1 MYLQDVQVSLGFDC
15 LKNVEPIGNSS
26 GLALLYSR
34 DYLVKF
40 IHVCNSL
47 IDIETIID
55 ENRVF
60 ITFVYGDL
68 IVQYCELVWERL
80 TRIGI
85 VRSESWFTIGDFNE
99 IIGNH
104 EKRGE
109 KRRSGSYFLP
119 FRCMIENCGMIDF
132 PSIGS
137 FFSLVGKQSC
147 GAAG

>member
-1 MYLQDVQVSLGFDC
+1 MEEMYQMYSRVFFLSETKNELVYLQDVQVSLGFDC

-26 GLALLYSR
+26 GLAPLYSR

-109 KRRSGSYFLP
+109 KGDLDPIS
-119 FRCMIENCGMIDF
+119 
-132 PSIGS
+132 
-137 FFSLVGKQSC
+137 SLSDV
-147 GAAG
+147 